1 MRRWN
6 GWGDEAIDYPVPA
19 AAAQYLQQRVG
30 EGLRLPDA
38 DLANVLATVPESR
51 LRPHPL
57 IVTGAE
63 ERLRHA
69 RGQSLPDW
77 IALRSGRIGAFPD
90 GVAYPASVDEVR
102 ALLTF
107 ARETG
112 ARLIPYGGGSSVVG
126 HINPLPGEA
135 PTLTVDLKRL
145 HRLVALDETSRLATF
160 EAGAFGPEIEAQLRP
175 RGYTLGHFP
184 QSFEGSTLGGW
195 IATRSSGQQSYYYGR
210 IEDLFAGGHVE
221 TPLGPWDLPPLPAS
235 AAGPDLRQLV
245 LGSEGRFGFITRA
258 VVRVRPLPEIES
270 FHGVFFREWESGV
283 RAVREMAQA
292 DVGVS
297 MLRLSDAAETETMLK
312 LAGHERLLAWAE
324 RGLRL
329 AGYGPQRCLLLFGLT
344 GSRREAAHAQRSVT
358 EIVRAHGGL
367 VVGEALGKRWQKT
380 RFRAPYLRN
389 TLWELGYALDTLE
402 TALPW
407 SAVPAAAEA
416 IPKLLSNGL
425 AERGE
430 RVLAVAHL
438 SHIYADGASLYVT
451 YLFRRAADPE
461 ETLHRWRALKD
472 AASREIVARGGTISH
487 QHGVGLDHAP
497 YLANEKG
504 AVGMAALESLRRTLD
519 PAGLMNPGKLLATD
533 ATD

>member
-6 GWGDEAIDYPVPA
+6 GWGDDVIDYPAPTEAV
-19 AAAQYLQQRVG
+19 QYLSQRVG

-38 DLANVLATVPESR
+38 ELAEVLAGVPESR

-57 IVTGAE
+57 IVAGAE

-77 IALRSGRIGAFPD
+77 VALRSGRVGVFPD
-90 GVAYPASVDEVR
+90 GVAYPASEAEVR
-102 ALLTF
+102 ALLRF
-107 ARETG
+107 ARDTG

-126 HINPLPGEA
+126 HINPLSGDA
-135 PTLTVDLKRL
+135 PTLTVNLTRL
-145 HRLVALDETSRLATF
+145 NRLVAFDEISRLVTF
-160 EAGAFGPEIEAQLRP
+160 EAGALGPEVEAQLRA

-221 TPLGPWDLPPLPAS
+221 TPLGAWDLPPLPAS
-235 AAGPDLRQLV
+235 AAGPDLRQIV

-258 VVRVRPLPEIES
+258 TMRVRPLPETES
-270 FHGVFFREWESGV
+270 FHGVFFRDWEPGAQ
-283 RAVREMAQA
+283 AVRTLAQSG
-292 DVGVS
+292 VGVS
-297 MLRLSDAAETETMLK
+297 MLRLSDAVETEITLK
-312 LAGHERLLAWAE
+312 FAGHARLVAWAE

-329 AGYGPQRCLLLFGLT
+329 AGYGPERCLLLFGLT
-344 GSRREAAHAQRSVT
+344 GNRREAARAHRQASEVA
-358 EIVRAHGGL
+358 RAHGGL
-367 VVGEALGKRWQKT
+367 VVGEALGKRWQRT

-389 TLWELGYALDTLE
+389 TLWEMGYALDTLE

-407 SAVPAAAEA
+407 SAVPAAAEV
-416 IPKLLSNGL
+416 IPNLLRNGL
-425 AERGE
+425 IEYGE
-430 RVLAVAHL
+430 RVLAFAHL
-438 SHIYADGASLYVT
+438 SHVYADGASLYVT

-461 ETLHRWRALKD
+461 ATLHRWRTLKG

-497 YLANEKG
+497 YLAAEKG
-504 AVGMAALESLRRTLD
+504 AVGMEVLESIRKTFD
-519 PAGLMNPGKLLATD
+519 PEGVMSPGKLLSTD
-533 ATD
+533 

>member
-19 AAAQYLQQRVG
+19 GAVPYLQQRVG

-57 IVTGAE
+57 IVTEAE
-63 ERLRHA
+63 ARLRHA

-77 IALRSGRIGAFPD
+77 VALRSGRIGVFPD
-90 GVAYPASVDEVR
+90 GVAYPASTDEVR
-102 ALLTF
+102 ALLAF
-107 ARETG
+107 ARQTG

-126 HINPLPGEA
+126 HINPLSGEA

-145 HRLVALDETSRLATF
+145 NRLVALDEVSRLATF
-160 EAGAFGPEIEAQLRP
+160 EAGVLGPDLEAQLRE

-195 IATRSSGQQSYYYGR
+195 IAARSSGQQSYYYGR
-210 IEDLFAGGHVE
+210 IEALFAGGHVE

-235 AAGPDLRQLV
+235 AAGPDLRQVV

-258 VVRVRPLPEIES
+258 TVRVRPLPETES

-283 RAVREMAQA
+283 QAVRQMAQA
-292 DVGVS
+292 GIGVS
-297 MLRLSDAAETETMLK
+297 MLRLSDALETESMLK
-312 LAGHERLLAWAE
+312 LAGHERLVAWAE

-344 GSRREAAHAQRSVT
+344 GSRREVAHAQRSAT
-358 EIVRAHGGL
+358 EMARAHGGL
-367 VVGEALGKRWQKT
+367 VVGQALGKRWQKT

-407 SAVPAAAEA
+407 SAVSAAAEA
-416 IPKLLSNGL
+416 IPNLLGNGL
-425 AERGE
+425 SEHGE
-430 RVLAVAHL
+430 RVLAFAHL
-438 SHIYADGASLYVT
+438 SHVYADGASLYVT
-451 YLFRRAADPE
+451 YLFRRAADPD
-461 ETLHRWRALKD
+461 ETLDRWRTLKD
-472 AASREIVARGGTISH
+472 VASREIVARGGTISH
-487 QHGVGLDHAP
+487 QHGIGFDHAP
-497 YLANEKG
+497 YLAAEKG
-504 AVGMAALESLRRTLD
+504 AVGMAVLESLRRTLD
-519 PAGLMNPGKLLATD
+519 PESLMNPGKLLSTD
-533 ATD
+533 